1 MRLYPYSDA
10 MNPVTLLSLG
20 RIAVGVAS
28 IAKPDLVAKQMM
40 GSAQDPP
47 VLTQWFGNRE
57 IALGLV
63 TLVARGGHRRT
74 LVLAGMAVDGADA
87 ATAYSAM
94 SIGFAGEEA
103 RDPRDRRGGRCRS
116 RRASRP
122 GRKQEAQESLISAI
136 VSPGSCGHGHFVDE
150 AVAHE

>member
-1 MRLYPYSDA
+1 

-94 SIGFAGEEA
+94 NSG
-103 RDPRDRRGGRCRS
+103 
-116 RRASRP
+116 
-122 GRKQEAQESLISAI
+122 SLEKKLAI
-136 VSPGSCGHGHFVDE
+136 QAI
-150 AVAHE
+150 AVAVGAVLGGLLGLGGKKKSKRAATAQ

>member
-1 MRLYPYSDA
+1 

-94 SIGFAGEEA
+94 NAG
-103 RDPRDRRGGRCRS
+103 
-116 RRASRP
+116 
-122 GRKQEAQESLISAI
+122 SLEKKLALPAI
-136 VSPGSCGHGHFVDE
+136 VV
-150 AVAHE
+150 AVGAVLAGLLGMGGKKKTKKAAAAQ

>member
-1 MRLYPYSDA
+1 

-28 IAKPDLVAKQMM
+28 IAKPDLVAKQML

-74 LVLAGMAVDGADA
+74 LVLAGIAVDGADA

-94 SIGFAGEEA
+94 NSG
-103 RDPRDRRGGRCRS
+103 
-116 RRASRP
+116 
-122 GRKQEAQESLISAI
+122 SLEKRLAVPAI
-136 VSPGSCGHGHFVDE
+136 
-150 AVAHE
+150 AVAIGAVLGGVLGLGGKKKTKKPATAQ

>member
-1 MRLYPYSDA
+1 
-10 MNPVTLLSLG
+10 MNPVTLISLG

-28 IAKPDLVAKQMM
+28 IAKPDLVAKQMT

-94 SIGFAGEEA
+94 NSG
-103 RDPRDRRGGRCRS
+103 
-116 RRASRP
+116 
-122 GRKQEAQESLISAI
+122 SLEKRLAI
-136 VSPGSCGHGHFVDE
+136 PAI
-150 AVAHE
+150 AVAIGAVLGGLLGMGGKKKTKKAAATQ

>member
-1 MRLYPYSDA
+1 

-47 VLTQWFGNRE
+47 VLTQWFGTRE

-87 ATAYSAM
+87 AVAYSAM
-94 SIGFAGEEA
+94 NSG
-103 RDPRDRRGGRCRS
+103 
-116 RRASRP
+116 
-122 GRKQEAQESLISAI
+122 SLEKKLAI
-136 VSPGSCGHGHFVDE
+136 PAI
-150 AVAHE
+150 AVAIGAVLGGLLGLGGKKKSKKAAAAQ

>member
-1 MRLYPYSDA
+1 

-63 TLVARGGHRRT
+63 TLLARGGHRRT
-74 LVLAGMAVDGADA
+74 LVLVGMAVDGADA

-94 SIGFAGEEA
+94 NSG
-103 RDPRDRRGGRCRS
+103 
-116 RRASRP
+116 
-122 GRKQEAQESLISAI
+122 SLEKKLAI
-136 VSPGSCGHGHFVDE
+136 PAI
-150 AVAHE
+150 AVAIGAVLGGLLGLGGKKKTKKAAAAQ

>member
-1 MRLYPYSDA
+1 

-94 SIGFAGEEA
+94 TSG
-103 RDPRDRRGGRCRS
+103 
-116 RRASRP
+116 
-122 GRKQEAQESLISAI
+122 SLEKKLAI
-136 VSPGSCGHGHFVDE
+136 PAI
-150 AVAHE
+150 AVAIGAVLGGLLGLGGKKKTKKVTAAQ

>member
-1 MRLYPYSDA
+1 M
-10 MNPVTLLSLG
+10 MNTVTLLSLG

-40 GSAQDPP
+40 GSAEDPP

-74 LVLAGMAVDGADA
+74 LVLAGMAVDAADA
-87 ATAYSAM
+87 GTAYSAM
-94 SIGFAGEEA
+94 SSGALEKKLAMPAIAVAVGAVLAGLLGMG
-103 RDPRDRRGGRCRS
+103 GGRKRTKK
-116 RRASRP
+116 AT
-122 GRKQEAQESLISAI
+122 AQ
-136 VSPGSCGHGHFVDE
+136 
-150 AVAHE
+150 

>member
-1 MRLYPYSDA
+1 

-20 RIAVGVAS
+20 RIAAGVVS

-47 VLTQWFGNRE
+47 VLTQWFGIRE

-87 ATAYSAM
+87 AVAYSAM
-94 SIGFAGEEA
+94 NSG
-103 RDPRDRRGGRCRS
+103 
-116 RRASRP
+116 
-122 GRKQEAQESLISAI
+122 SLEKKLAI
-136 VSPGSCGHGHFVDE
+136 PAI
-150 AVAHE
+150 AVAIGAVLGGLLGLGGKKKSKKAAAAQ